1 MENFCLPLVFQWVS
15 PVSRCCLPLRL
26 PLSPVFPV
34 VDQRERDSGPRNGP
48 PDGWPGRVEKLFS
61 LILYQWVHRPRVW
74 VSKMF
79 FFPVG
84 SFSVAMFG
92 VGYPPI
98 PPPHTHWTSLT
109 GPCREASGPH
119 IVGSLRSPHT
129 HTGGL
134 ASYMPQRARR
144 RWKRG
149 SWNARKGFC
158 RRWFVNS
165 RWSAACRVMPDG

>member
-1 MENFCLPLVFQWVS
+1 MGFPCLPL
-15 PVSRCCLPLRL
+15 
-26 PLSPVFPV
+26 LSPVASPV
-34 VDQRERDSGPRNGP
+34 VSRVSRGGPAGEGLGTSQRTPRWVARPGRKIIFPHTVPVGP
-48 PDGWPGRVEKLFS
+48 PTPSVGVKN
-61 LILYQWVHRPRVW
+61 V
-74 VSKMF
+74 

-98 PPPHTHWTSLT
+98 PPTHTHWTSLT